1 MAAVTVKEVSTVH
14 GTPDRLLEMFLRMS
28 EEEFMV
34 VWRFGGWKGLP
45 PRDVDRRIV
54 AMVKGM
60 TPAGRRAVARAFVR
74 AFTSLRPEVRAALLV
89 LLLTLTGRPAE
100 VALPAPAPRALAPQR
115 RCHRFTPARAP

>member
-1 MAAVTVKEVSTVH
+1 MPEATAKEVSTMH
-14 GTPDRLLEMFLRMS
+14 KPDGLTAMFLSMT
-28 EEEFMV
+28 EAEITIL
-34 VWRFGGWKGLP
+34 WRFGGFRGRP
-45 PRDVDRRIV
+45 PQDRDRLIV